1 MIYSKSM
8 FLGFLTLALA
18 NASCIRKSDEKK
30 TPDLNPTA
38 RLNDEDGQR
47 KAQEAQTLNELAQLQ
62 QKQQKE
68 IDRLR
73 SQIEELNSRMSLET
87 DTDKISKLE
96 TQIAELGAQIKAM
109 SAQHAE
115 EIKVL
120 EAKLKSIRSSIENL
134 ETKILDKISSGSLA
148 QTNLANIQG
157 AVGDHT
163 SIYSLKGSYNTLVIP
178 VEFAAEPRFDGK
190 FKDPS
195 RFTSGLAQEEIF
207 GNGPN
212 SLHSYYLQASG
223 GLLNV
228 SGQVTEPVT
237 VEHPLSFYGKAVVG
251 KNDINA
257 ESLVVDA
264 LKKVQ
269 QKVGDNTLFWKQF
282 DRWDLNDTD
291 KDGIYSEPDGFIDAV
306 VLVYAGKPQN
316 VCQRIFDPNGT
327 KPGSDDVSKD
337 DPRREQAIECFN
349 RLWPHRS
356 SIFLAKDNPDFPKS
370 GPLLEGEERSALGY
384 KINDQLSAFDYNMQ
398 SEYSDI
404 STFVHEFGHSLTL
417 PDVYAIEGDNN
428 VGYWDI
434 MAQNGRN
441 FGQEMSSFHKMALG
455 WLSPKIVLEG
465 ESTSA
470 YLGSSAFVSPKKRET
485 YSSFTGPEFFSQ
497 IIRGFENKFNILSL
511 VPQTL
516 EPVYSSI
523 MVKMK
528 PTLSKAKEIDFPS
541 SSEKKAAYSGR
552 FDNGQKSLKFH
563 VDVPQVGSAM
573 LSFDTIFY
581 IETETNFS
589 SSEAEIKVVTDY
601 DIGRVKINGAI
612 SEEFRLL
619 SGDEN
624 HDSLAEKNPSCEAD
638 RVLELRTK
646 INSGAISKEEKQE
659 FSAKLKGCRVPV
671 WLNKTYD
678 LSALRGKKA
687 QIEIN
692 YATDSGYNEFGIFV
706 DNIKLADKTLFD
718 FEDDFI
724 PGAEW
729 TASVDGQRDIQSR
742 QFYMLEYRDPSETF
756 ENSGSY
762 NNDLNIQGSQGMGM
776 FLGAEAGPRAKD
788 RFRVV
793 TLEHQP
799 GVLAWYFDSTYDR
812 RSNTPEVETQIG
824 HGYYLPINNALREVG
839 IPGPFAQDSL
849 KDENGFYDT
858 NKESYKSLS
867 AAQTQDFKC
876 FGYPEFA
883 KYVDGKSPDCKN
895 FEDIDGLKDL
905 TFNGLKLR
913 FRRDSANSY
922 LPSEQRRHF
931 VVSSPG
937 AMIEGGT
944 ATRSAIQTFRHAHMG
959 SFAPLKVWKANSAG
973 EMVIDHELTAS
984 TQSVSP
990 MEDFEDKLSTNDS
1003 PHLKDKR
1010 FQANRATVNLRGF
1023 NFKVVSPD
1031 SNVLNQYNSLDSDE
1045 NSNIHRKPRAKI
1057 LIRWTPVE

>member
-1 MIYSKSM
+1 MIYSKNM
-8 FLGFLTLALA
+8 LLGFLTIALA
-18 NASCIRKSDEKK
+18 NASCTRNSDEKK
-30 TPDLNPTA
+30 TPILNPTV
-38 RLNDEDGQR
+38 RLNNEDGQR
-47 KAQEAQTLNELAQLQ
+47 KTQEAQTLNELAQLQ

-68 IDRLR
+68 IDDLR
-73 SQIEELNSRMSLET
+73 SQIEELNSRISLEK
-87 DTDKISKLE
+87 DTEKISKLE
-96 TQIAELGAQIKAM
+96 AQIADLGAQIKAM

-115 EIKVL
+115 EIKAL

-134 ETKILDKISSGSLA
+134 ENKILDRISSGSLA

-178 VEFAAEPRFDGK
+178 VEFAAEPQFDGK

-228 SGQVTEPVT
+228 SGQVTGPVT
-237 VEHPLSFYGKAVVG
+237 VEQPLSFYGKAVVA

-257 ESLVVDA
+257 EALVVDA

-269 QKVGDNTLFWKQF
+269 QKVGANSPFWKPF
-282 DRWDLNDTD
+282 DRWDLNDSD

-306 VLVYAGKPQN
+306 VLIYAGKPQN
-316 VCQRIFDPNGT
+316 VCQRIFDPNGK

-349 RLWPHRS
+349 RIWPHRS

-370 GPLLEGEERSALGY
+370 GPILEGEERSVLGY

-398 SEYSDI
+398 SEFSDI

-417 PDVYAIEGDNN
+417 PDVYALEGDNN

-455 WLSPKIVLEG
+455 WLFPKIVLEG

-470 YLGSSAFVSPKKRET
+470 YLGSSAFVSPKKREA
-485 YSSFTGPEFFSQ
+485 YSSFTGPDFFSQ
-497 IIRGFENKFNILSL
+497 IVRGFENKFNILSL
-511 VPQTL
+511 VPETL
-516 EPVYSSI
+516 EPVYSAL

-528 PTLSKAKEIDFPS
+528 PTMTKAKEIDFPRS
-541 SSEKKAAYSGR
+541 SGTKAAYSGR
-552 FDNGQKSLKFH
+552 FDNGQKSLKFSIE
-563 VDVPQVGSAM
+563 VPQDGNST
-573 LSFDTIFY
+573 LSFDTIYY

-601 DIGRVKINGAI
+601 DIGRVEINGAI
-612 SEEFRLL
+612 REEFRLL
-619 SGDEN
+619 SGDDN
-624 HDSLAEKNPSCEAD
+624 HDSLVEKNPSCESD
-638 RVLELRTK
+638 RVLELRIK
-646 INSGAISKEEKQE
+646 ANSGTISKEEKQE
-659 FSAKLKGCRVPV
+659 FSAKLNSCRVPV
-671 WLNKTYD
+671 WSNKTYD

-687 QIEIN
+687 QIEIS

-706 DNIKLADKTLFD
+706 DNIKLGDKNLFD

-756 ENSGSY
+756 ANSGSY

-776 FLGAEAGPRAKD
+776 FLGAEAGPRARD

-793 TLEHQP
+793 TLDHQP
-799 GVLAWYFDSTYDR
+799 GVLGWYFDSTYDR
-812 RSNTPEVETQIG
+812 RRNTPEVESQIG
-824 HGYYLPINNALREVG
+824 HGYYLPINNELREVV
-839 IPGPFAQDSL
+839 IPGPFAQDSF
-849 KDENGFYDT
+849 KDAEGFYDT
-858 NKESYKSLS
+858 SKESYTALS
-867 AAQTQDFKC
+867 TSQNRDFKC

-883 KYVDGKSPDCKN
+883 RYVDGKAPDCKS
-895 FEDIDGLKDL
+895 FDDVDGLKDL
-905 TFNGLKLR
+905 TLNGLKLR

-922 LPSEQRRHF
+922 LPSEQRKHF
-931 VVSSPG
+931 VISSPG

-944 ATRSAIQTFRHAHMG
+944 ATRSAIQTFRHSAMG
-959 SFAPLKVWKANSAG
+959 SFSPLKVWKANSAG
-973 EMVIDHELTAS
+973 ELILDHELTAS
-984 TQSVSP
+984 AQSITP
-990 MEDFEDKLSTNDS
+990 MESFDDKLSTNDS
-1003 PHLKDKR
+1003 PYLKDKR
-1010 FQANRATVNLRGF
+1010 FRANRATVNLRGF

-1031 SNVLNQYNSLDSDE
+1031 SGVLNQYNSLDSDE
-1045 NSNIHRKPRAKI
+1045 NSNTHRKPRAKV
-1057 LIRWTPVE
+1057 LIHWAPVE